1 MEAELIRIA
10 GIGIVGAVLAV
21 VIKENKP
28 EMAVLVGLAFG
39 VMALAVAAGKASAII
54 GLIDESIKKS
64 GIDSKLIVPVF
75 KVIGLAYITQFSVD
89 ACRDAGQQGIA
100 SKVEIVGK
108 IMMLAVAV
116 PIATALIGIIT
127 TII

>member
-1 MEAELIRIA
+1 MIRIA